1 MLLNI
6 ALPEISP
13 LVDCERAPH
22 VSAET
27 RKWLNSAV
35 FSVTVTAIIA
45 PP

>member
-1 MLLNI
+1 LLNI

-13 LVDCERAPH
+13 LADCEGALH

-27 RKWLNSAV
+27 RKWLNSAF
-35 FSVTVTAIIA
+35 FSVAVAAINA

>member
-1 MLLNI
+1 LLNI

-13 LVDCERAPH
+13 LADCEGALH

-27 RKWLNSAV
+27 RKWLNSAIL
-35 FSVTVTAIIA
+35 FSVTVAAISV